1 MAELPGKRRTRLR
14 KGEMGHG
21 TVLLDV
27 AGPVA
32 TITLNRPEVLNA
44 ANLAFSEDFETVV
57 DAVAAEPDVRVVLVR
72 GAGRAFSAGLDLD
85 MQGGSTAPKLLEFFE
100 RQERTRSRLEALDQI
115 TIAAVHGYC
124 VGGGLQLAIACDI
137 RVCSIDCKL
146 GLPAVLEGI
155 IPGMAPVRLPRLIG
169 LGPARRLVLSGE
181 LVAAEEALRLG
192 MVDYVVPAERFEEE
206 TAAVVET
213 YLKVPPAAA
222 RASKRLMRRAFEEPL
237 ATLEAEMLPMIEAC
251 LDSPEAAAA
260 AQAWRDRRAARDR
273 QREDKE
279 RR

>member
-1 MAELPGKRRTRLR
+1 MR
-14 KGEMGHG
+14 HG

-27 AGPVA
+27 EGPLA
-32 TITLNRPEVLNA
+32 RITLNRPEVLNA
-44 ANLAFSEDFETVV
+44 ANLAFMEDFEAVV

-85 MQGGSTAPKLLEFFE
+85 MSGGADAPRLLEFFE
-100 RQERTRSRLEALDQI
+100 RQERSRCRLEALDTI

-124 VGGGLQLAIACDI
+124 LGGGLQLAISCDI
-137 RVCSIDCKL
+137 RVCSTDCKL

-155 IPGMAPVRLPRLIG
+155 IPGLAPVRLPRLIG

-181 LVAAEEALRLG
+181 LVGAEEALRLG
-192 MVDYVVPAERFEEE
+192 MVDYVVTAERFEEE
-206 TAAVVET
+206 TAAVIET
-213 YLKVPPAAA
+213 YLKVPPTAA

-237 ATLEAEMLPMIEAC
+237 SALEAEMLPLIEAC

-260 AQAWRDRRAARDR
+260 AQAWRDRRATRAR
-273 QREDKE
+273 QRGTKDDV
-279 RR
+279 RQDV